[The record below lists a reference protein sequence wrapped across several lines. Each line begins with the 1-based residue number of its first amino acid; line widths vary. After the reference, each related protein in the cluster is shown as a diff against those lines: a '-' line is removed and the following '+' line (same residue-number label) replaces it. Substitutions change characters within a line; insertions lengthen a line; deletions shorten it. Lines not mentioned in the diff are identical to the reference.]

1 MAKRWRKGGQTASP
15 QGRRDDLAARS
26 RRPPT
31 KGERGGELPGGVPVD
46 SNGQTGRRQS
56 ATMAP
61 PAANGQRPTAR
72 QARHDVDGNSS
83 HLPPPPGPSSLPT
96 NEWAPR
102 LTREAPTSPLPPPP
116 DAAASP
122 KAERRQWR
130 RQQRRW
136 CPERRRRQHALA
148 PRTRPPKK
156 QRVAAARHASVWAP
170 PPRVDREPA
179 QEPPTRHCKVRAR
192 TRISW
197 SVGGWPVGRKG
208 QSKFMTVVVY
218 YICAGI
224 EYVELHIRGC
234 ISQDRS

>member
-116 DAAASP
+116 PTPQPAP
-122 KAERRQWR
+122 K
-130 RQQRRW
+130 
-136 CPERRRRQHALA
+136 PNDG
-148 PRTRPPKK
+148 
-156 QRVAAARHASVWAP
+156 SGGGN
-170 PPRVDREPA
+170 
-179 QEPPTRHCKVRAR
+179 
-192 TRISW
+192 
-197 SVGGWPVGRKG
+197 SVGGAQNGGGANTRWRRAPARPRSSAWRRRAMQASGPLRHVWIGSLPRSPQRG
-208 QSKFMTVVVY
+208 TVR
-218 YICAGI
+218 CEQERGSAGPSAAGPSDGKAR
-224 EYVELHIRGC
+224 V
-234 ISQDRS
+234 SS